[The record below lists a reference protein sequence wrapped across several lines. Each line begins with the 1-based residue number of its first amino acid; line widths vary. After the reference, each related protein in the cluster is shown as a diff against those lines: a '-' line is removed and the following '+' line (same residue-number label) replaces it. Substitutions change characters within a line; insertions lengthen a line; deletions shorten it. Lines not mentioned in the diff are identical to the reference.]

1 MNIKKTIAAALAAGA
16 YMLAMPFQAF
26 AARTVSGSYTLSG
39 DEDWTADGVVTLDGA
54 TIDLAGYTL
63 KMQSVTG
70 SGAIVSTETPFV
82 DLTTDDASKVVAEG
96 DACHANYPASKAFNN
111 VMDKTSMAYVVGG
124 LQTYTAIGWDFG
136 AATSVNCYRIYPGMN
151 SNVAAGWPKDWT
163 FEGSDDGGTWS
174 VLDTRADEEFIV
186 ATWNTYRLDA
196 TATYRYFR
204 VKFTAQQVMTQSN
217 SDRFNVDEIE
227 FGFTPVSRLQLDA
240 AAAVDSDFSNI
251 TLGEDVNLALDLSA
265 ASGKLA
271 VSSVAGVASGAF
283 QLVGGK
289 LAADVDLAGL
299 GKTTLA
305 GDIDLAGH
313 ILKVDAIDG
322 EGRFTTSETGD
333 FVNYIDTSDSA
344 SRISATSNGG
354 AATIA
359 ANYPLSYAVDGSE
372 TSFCIP
378 QSSPVEII
386 YDFGSGKVVNCYRIC
401 LYTSGT
407 LTYPTAWTFEG
418 SNDNSTW
425 TALDTQSGATFSKSI
440 WQDFGFEN
448 ADAYRYYRWNVTAST
463 ASNANFINGIGE
475 LQYGRIPANKVY
487 VSKTGVAASDMT
499 GIEIA
504 SGVEVYAGDGDGLVL
519 DSNLDMTGFP
529 VSGTI
534 DLNGYALTLDSLAGG
549 GTITDTSAA
558 TGFADLTTTNGLS
571 AANKFIWASTNGV
584 EVALAGP
591 GGNGVDGSK
600 YPAER
605 AFDDD
610 LCTSQIVVDKSGG
623 KGYAFAYYSVPSTH
637 WNWGSDTYELNY
649 RFDEPTLVNR
659 YRIYPF
665 TPGNVSTGSP
675 KTWTFEGSNDGA
687 TWVKLDSRNDL
698 ELDRLNWYEYDI
710 FNTTAYRYYRLR
722 IKDVRDQS
730 KNRFDIGELEFCRR
744 PEPGKVVVNVPAGN
758 TTENV
763 DVTLSGNL
771 RLVKDGAGTL
781 VASKAD
787 QTYTGGTEVALGTLR
802 QGTAGAGLFGPD
814 GAEIKVA
821 ADGVFD
827 TAGCKMG
834 GSIGKYLFKL
844 AGGAIASSTAAAAGY
859 NYESVRDV
867 VLSADSSF
875 DSSASLYVG
884 SSAHPGTIDIG
895 GNTLSATIGN
905 GQYLRLDSGVMT
917 NGTFSVVG
925 TGSGTLIV
933 RGSGGV
939 DARTVDV
946 KLNCPLLLANNSSF
960 SVRGY
965 ESLWTGDNG
974 NQNGVLY
981 VYGAFKPT
989 TDYWYGCTLADGA
1002 TLDLS
1007 TRTGA
1012 LNAVS
1017 SASGNQTALS
1027 FEENAVVNV
1036 VIGDR
1041 RFSSGGKILSWTSET
1056 KPANIDTVKFVRAD
1070 ADRRYSLVVKS
1081 DGLYAS
1087 EGLTITFY

>member
-1 MNIKKTIAAALAAGA
+1 MNINKTIAAALAAGA
-16 YMLAMPFQAF
+16 YMLAMPFQSF
-26 AARTVSGSYTLSG
+26 AARTVSGSYTLSS

-174 VLDTRADEEFIV
+174 VLDKRADEEFIV

-217 SDRFNVDEIE
+217 DDRFNVDELE

-333 FVNYIDTSDSA
+333 FVNYIDTSDAA

-407 LTYPTAWTFEG
+407 LAYPTAWTFEG
-418 SNDNSTW
+418 SNDNLTW

-463 ASNANFINGIGE
+463 ASSKNYINGIGE

-584 EVALAGP
+584 EVALAGT
-591 GGNGVDGSK
+591 GGNGLDGSK

-605 AFDDD
+605 AFDNVWGDTKIP
-610 LCTSQIVVDKSGG
+610 LTAGG
-623 KGYAFAYYSVPSTH
+623 EQNYSFLYYATKAAFWTGG
-637 WNWGSDTYELNY
+637 NTFELNY
-649 RFDEPTLVNR
+649 RFDTPTLVER
-659 YRIYPF
+659 YRIYA
-665 TPGNVSTGSP
+665 GSSASNAGYP
-675 KTWTFEGSNDGA
+675 TAWTFEGSTDGE
-687 TWVKLDSRNDL
+687 TWKTLDTQSGQSL
-698 ELDRLNWYEYDI
+698 AQANWYD
-710 FNTTAYRYYRLR
+710 FDTVNTIAYQYYRLKISATAVATR
-722 IKDVRDQS
+722 I
-730 KNRFDIGELEFCRR
+730 DIGEVEFGCRHT
-744 PEPGKVVVNVPAGN
+744 PGRLVVNVPAGKTVEN
-758 TTENV
+758 TDVAIEGNV
-763 DVTLSGNL
+763 

-781 VASKAD
+781 VASKSG
-787 QTYTGGTEVALGTLR
+787 QTYMGGTEVSEGTLE

-827 TAGCKMG
+827 TAGRKTG
-834 GSIGKYLFKL
+834 GSVGKYLFKL
-844 AGGAIASSTAAAAGY
+844 AGGAIASSTAAAAGS

-884 SSAHPGTIDIG
+884 SSAYPGTIDIG

-917 NGTFSVVG
+917 NGTFSVAG

-933 RGSGGV
+933 RGANGV

-974 NQNGVLY
+974 AQTGTLY

-1017 SASGNQTALS
+1017 SAAGNQTALA

-1036 VIGDR
+1036 VLGDK
-1041 RFSSGGKILSWTSET
+1041 RFAGGKILSWTSET

-1070 ADRRYSLVVKS
+1070 ADRPYALTLKS
-1081 DGLYAS
+1081 DGLYAQA
-1087 EGLTITFY
+1087 GLIISFH